1 MPFSEYRNEIYSKYR
16 EFKDS
21 LPPPNTEA
29 SHHLHQPILDFNDS
43 VNADR
48 NAPGDTLKSVIAQMY
63 AAKNQ
68 FTGLVCIT
76 LFIMSITS
84 NS

>member
-1 MPFSEYRNEIYSKYR
+1 VPFSEYRNEIYSKYR

-29 SHHLHQPILDFNDS
+29 YHRLRQPILDFNDS

-48 NAPGDTLKSVIAQMY
+48 NAPGDTLKSVVARMY
-63 AAKNQ
+63 AA
-68 FTGLVCIT
+68 TGLVCIT